1 MKRDGYEADKNDII
15 VDFKGIKLNLT
26 SNWDTVDSLNGVSM
40 VKVYFI
46 AAVDGTKQL
55 FEVNFPG
62 NKIAVQVRQITNG
75 DFDVNEIVSFTGDNV
90 IVTRSD
96 MNHATDISYN
106 LKKKSWKQLTTI
118 NSAVYDTLALS
129 KTEKR
134 YVTTTDGKKC

>member
-26 SNWDTVDSLNGVSM
+26 SNWDGTVDSFKWS
-40 VKVYFI
+40 
-46 AAVDGTKQL
+46 VDGKKCILLRLLTELKQL

-62 NKIAVQVRQITNG
+62 FNKIAVQVRQITNG

-96 MNHATDISYN
+96 MNHAIYLIN
-106 LKKKSWKQLTTI
+106 EEKVLETI
-118 NSAVYDTLALS
+118 DND
-129 KTEKR
+129 
-134 YVTTTDGKKC
+134 